1 MHWQLAI
8 NSTPVLIKK
17 ELPDSQSLQSIQVTD
32 TFKQTNCFA
41 LPGYIQMNILPVTCS
56 MHTSTRKLATP
67 KQKNKNKTKQQQQQQ
82 QQSFYACFSHLCYMP
97 QCMHKSRHN
106 FIHIWVPQ
114 HPGND
119 CADIMSD
126 KLASESPQ
134 FLR

>member
-41 LPGYIQMNILPVTCS
+41 LPGYIQINILPVTCS

-67 KQKNKNKTKQQQQQQ
+67 KQKNKNKTTTTTTTKLLCMFL
-82 QQSFYACFSHLCYMP
+82 SPMLHASMYAQIAP
-97 QCMHKSRHN
+97 
-106 FIHIWVPQ
+106 
-114 HPGND
+114 
-119 CADIMSD
+119 
-126 KLASESPQ
+126 
-134 FLR
+134 